1 MKHKNWLESV
11 WKDQLGNLS
20 YLTNIGKKMSLLEIK
35 NAKLKLDDK
44 DILKGLSLSVN
55 SGEVH
60 AIMGPNGSGKST
72 LSYMLAG
79 RDGYELESGEVF
91 LEGQSLSDMEADER
105 ARSGLFLAF
114 QYPVELPGVGGMSF
128 LREAVNSR
136 RKFLGEEE
144 LDHLAFVKEARKVAS
159 KMFVKDEML
168 KRAVNVGFSGGEK
181 KRFEILQMAML
192 KPKVSILDE
201 TDSGLD
207 VDALKIVSDGVNAQ
221 RNDENAIVVITH
233 YQRLLDYIVPDF
245 VHILSDGNIIK
256 SGGPELALEV
266 EKNGYAGLINAA

>member
-1 MKHKNWLESV
+1 
-11 WKDQLGNLS
+11 
-20 YLTNIGKKMSLLEIK
+20 MSLLEIK
-35 NAKLKLDDK
+35 NARLKLDNK
-44 DILKGLSLSVN
+44 DILKGLSLSVKK
-55 SGEVH
+55 GEVH

-91 LEGQSLSDMEADER
+91 LEGQSLSEMEADER

-136 RKFLGEEE
+136 RKFFNEEE
-144 LDHLAFVKEARKVAS
+144 LDHLAFVKEVRKVAS

-192 KPKVSILDE
+192 KPRVSILDE

-221 RNDENAIVVITH
+221 RNDDNAIVVITH

-245 VHILSDGNIIK
+245 VHILSNGCIIK

>member
-1 MKHKNWLESV
+1 
-11 WKDQLGNLS
+11 
-20 YLTNIGKKMSLLEIK
+20 MSLLEIK
-35 NAKLKLDDK
+35 NAHLKLDNK
-44 DILKGLSLSVN
+44 EILKGVSLSVN
-55 SGEVH
+55 KGEVH

-79 RDGYELESGEVF
+79 REGYELETGEIL
-91 LEGQSLSDMEADER
+91 LEGNPLNEMSADER

-114 QYPVELPGVGGMSF
+114 QYPVELPGVGGISF

-144 LDHLAFVKEARKVAS
+144 FDHLGFVKEARKEAS

-168 KRAVNVGFSGGEK
+168 KRAVNVGFSGEKK

-207 VDALKIVSDGVNAQ
+207 VDALKIVSEGVNAQ
-221 RNDENAIVVITH
+221 RNKENAIVVITH

-245 VHILSDGNIIK
+245 VHILSDGAIIK

>member
-1 MKHKNWLESV
+1 
-11 WKDQLGNLS
+11 
-20 YLTNIGKKMSLLEIK
+20 MSLLEIK
-35 NAKLKLDDK
+35 KAHLKLDNK
-44 DILKGLSLSVN
+44 EILKGISLSVN
-55 SGEVH
+55 AGEVH

-72 LSYMLAG
+72 MSYMLAG
-79 RDGYELESGEVF
+79 RDGYELESGDV
-91 LEGQSLSDMEADER
+91 LLDGKSLLDMSPDER

-114 QYPVELPGVGGMSF
+114 QYPVELPGVGGISF

-136 RKFLGEEE
+136 RKYLGEKEY
-144 LDHLAFVKEARKVAS
+144 DHLAFVKEARKEAS

-168 KRAVNVGFSGGEK
+168 KRSVNVGFSGGEK

-192 KPKVSILDE
+192 KPTVSILDE

-207 VDALKIVSDGVNAQ
+207 IDALKIVSEGVNAQ
-221 RNDENAIVVITH
+221 RSDSNAIIVITH

-245 VHILSDGNIIK
+245 VHILSDGVIIK

-266 EKNGYAGLINAA
+266 EKNGYVGMINAA